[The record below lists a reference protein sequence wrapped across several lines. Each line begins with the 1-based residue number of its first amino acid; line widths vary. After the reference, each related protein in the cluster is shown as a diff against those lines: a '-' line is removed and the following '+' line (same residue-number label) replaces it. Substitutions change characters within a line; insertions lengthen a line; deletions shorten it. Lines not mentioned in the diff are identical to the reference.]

1 MKIYLQKK
9 VTIFVLALFTSLVAK
24 AQYCTAP
31 HTVSSQCISSVVFST
46 ISNSTP
52 STCAL
57 PSYTSYPASTFTAT
71 LTKGSTY
78 NMSVVV
84 GVGGDNKVSVW
95 IDFNRDNVYDPI
107 TEWFQV
113 YAVGSTGN
121 INITIPT
128 NASSGLTGMRIRSR
142 LASSPNAGADACT
155 SFGGGETEDYTV
167 TIIDNAACT
176 TPPVAGTTVAS
187 STLVCP
193 TVNFN
198 LSLTGNTFGSGLTY
212 QWQISSDSLNW
223 TDITGATNLTATSA
237 MGYFPAFYR
246 CKSTCSSVSTYS
258 VPVKVSPRPQLA
270 GGTYTLNPSISS
282 SSSNFIS
289 FTDFIVAVN
298 CGVTGPVVL
307 NVKKGTYVG
316 SLNFLNVSGTSAVN
330 TITINGRQS
339 KLIDT
344 LITGKSDFILQIR
357 NSNYIT
363 IDSMTFE
370 AHANSTKG
378 FVVSMGACNYNTIK
392 NCKIIGD
399 QTGTTS
405 TFGGLIIS
413 GSNTS
418 YSTATTAKYNKILN
432 NDISGGYLGVVAY
445 GSTTAANM
453 LGNEF
458 KNNVIRD
465 FYYYGLYIYGHDS
478 AQIVNNNIHRLN
490 RLVTSI
496 GYGIYSGGAGQQI
509 LIKGNRLHDFFN
521 SPTTT
526 STFYGIYKS
535 AMD

>member
-1 MKIYLQKK
+1 MKKLIQTLSIGIIILSI
-9 VTIFVLALFTSLVAK
+9 TLLTSNAVK
-24 AQYCTAP
+24 AQYCVAP
-31 HTVSSQCISSVVFST
+31 HTSASQCISSVVFST

-71 LTKGSTY
+71 LTKGLTY

-95 IDFNRDNVYDPI
+95 IDYNRDNVYDA
-107 TEWFQV
+107 TEWVQV

-121 INITIPT
+121 IDITIPT
-128 NASSGLTGMRIRSR
+128 NATAGQTGMRIRSR
-142 LASSPNAGADACT
+142 LASSPNGAADPCT

-167 TIIDNAACT
+167 TIIDNGVCT

-198 LSLTGNTFGSGLTY
+198 LSLTGNTFGTGLTY
-212 QWQISSDSLNW
+212 QWQVSADSLNW
-223 TDITGATNLTATSA
+223 TDITGATSLTATSA
-237 MGYFPAFYR
+237 LGSVPAFYR

-258 VPVKVSPRPQLA
+258 VPVKVRPRPQLA
-270 GGTYTLNPSISS
+270 AGTYTLNPSLSS

-289 FTDFIVAVN
+289 FTDFIAAVN

-339 KLIDT
+339 ILIDT
-344 LITGKSDFILQIR
+344 LITGKPDFILQIR

-370 AHANSTKG
+370 AHASSTKG

-413 GSNTS
+413 GSSTS
-418 YSTATTAKYNKILN
+418 YATATTANYNKILN
-432 NDISGGYLGVVAY
+432 DI
-445 GSTTAANM
+445 
-453 LGNEF
+453 
-458 KNNVIRD
+458 
-465 FYYYGLYIYGHDS
+465 
-478 AQIVNNNIHRLN
+478 
-490 RLVTSI
+490 
-496 GYGIYSGGAGQQI
+496 
-509 LIKGNRLHDFFN
+509 
-521 SPTTT
+521 
-526 STFYGIYKS
+526 
-535 AMD
+535 